1 MLRIASSF
9 RLELILGSVAL
20 AEDLRRI
27 AEAAVRYADP
37 GEEVV
42 GIVPAEPSSD
52 SRAYLCAY
60 RRESGETSWLVLD
73 DEERPVESRVRIREI
88 VSIAALVELAE
99 ETAGGGQLDELRS
112 QLVALRM
119 TENPA
124 GIDDAEEAALALQT
138 VIGGVPRVATPA
150 RLDEI
155 GAATLRLERVLGG
168 SGSPFAVAMKEAAA
182 TVDELTRDVEAAY
195 KAPLD

>member
-1 MLRIASSF
+1 
-9 RLELILGSVAL
+9 
-20 AEDLRRI
+20 
-27 AEAAVRYADP
+27 
-37 GEEVV
+37 
-42 GIVPAEPSSD
+42 
-52 SRAYLCAY
+52 
-60 RRESGETSWLVLD
+60 
-73 DEERPVESRVRIREI
+73 
-88 VSIAALVELAE
+88 
-99 ETAGGGQLDELRS
+99 
-112 QLVALRM
+112 
-119 TENPA
+119 
-124 GIDDAEEAALALQT
+124 